1 MPTKRSA
8 TDRAVPTTPEDE
20 VVAHFSVVFAAG
32 RIAGAGAIHAD
43 VLHVVPMQRAALR
56 PGWQRHSGRFHAA

>member
-1 MPTKRSA
+1 M
-8 TDRAVPTTPEDE
+8 
-20 VVAHFSVVFAAG
+20 VAHLSIVFAAG

-56 PGWQRHSGRFHAA
+56 PGWQWHSGRFHAA